1 METESVRPETARDVG
16 EFVGMMRQ
24 LKELS
29 GCTLRELEQRAIAR
43 GDVLPRSTT
52 ADVLRRPNL
61 PRPEVLTAFV
71 RACTGSEEQ
80 VTSWSAAR
88 ARLAVSS
95 SPATIPPPPA
105 GLPPG
110 SPSPGSP
117 PPASPSAPWRRR
129 VGIGAAVLVPVV
141 LVAVGATVL
150 LGREEPAA
158 PPGGADASAPAG
170 PRLAGGG
177 SVVRIRPVGVP
188 TFCLTEGRDST
199 GQYEHAV
206 VVQRACA
213 GAEPPQTILQLVG
226 DGLHQMKWKHPT
238 EGLGCL
244 TLRDSGPG
252 TGLVEP
258 WTDCAA
264 GGSRQLFRFEPAG
277 ASAYRMRSAAN
288 DACFG
293 IKGDARAS
301 GAELA
306 RQQCT
311 ASDSQVFLVDV
322 VAPA

>member
-1 METESVRPETARDVG
+1 MGTGSVRPETARDAS

-29 GCTLRELEQRAIAR
+29 GCTLRELEQRAVGW

-88 ARLAVSS
+88 ARLAASS
-95 SPATIPPPPA
+95 SPATVPPPPA
-105 GLPPG
+105 RPARPP
-110 SPSPGSP
+110 
-117 PPASPSAPWRRR
+117 APWRRR
-129 VGIGAAVLVPVV
+129 VGIGVAVLVAVV
-141 LVAVGATVL
+141 LVAVSAMVL
-150 LGREEPAA
+150 LREEEPAA
-158 PPGGADASAPAG
+158 PPGGADASTPAG
-170 PRLAGGG
+170 PRLATGG

-188 TFCLTEGRDST
+188 EFCLTEGRDST

-213 GAEPPQTILQLVG
+213 GAEPPQTILQLVA
-226 DGLHQMKWKHPT
+226 DGLHQMKWNHPT
-238 EGLGCL
+238 QGFGCL
-244 TLRDSGPG
+244 TVRDSDPG

-258 WTDCAA
+258 WTDCVA
-264 GGSRQLFRFEPAG
+264 GGSRQLFRLEPAG
-277 ASAYRMRSAAN
+277 ASAYRLRSAAN

-293 IKGDARAS
+293 IKGNATAS